1 MLAVNC
7 LKNKIIKNDARMSG
21 ISPLWITRRKHIKKA
36 LLQPSIETN
45 EGENPMDVTW
55 RGDPNLVARFPII
68 LIFIVVGQTHW
79 HTQRYVNQPKMLKL
93 ITPCSPEVPKSSS
106 ELQPYKQS

>member
-1 MLAVNC
+1 M
-7 LKNKIIKNDARMSG
+7 
-21 ISPLWITRRKHIKKA
+21 
-36 LLQPSIETN
+36 E
-45 EGENPMDVTW
+45 VTW
-55 RGDPNLVARFPII
+55 RVDPNLLAGFPII
-68 LIFIVVGQTHW
+68 LIFTVVGQTHW